1 MFDFFFANS
10 WNYAWYLMYFNWSYF
25 WVVIIEVKV
34 PIPQLFTQKYTLKA
48 TFFWK
53 TISYFS
59 SKSIFMNIFVYCG
72 KEYHNPCDASSRSRI
87 FLFSLVYVICVY
99 EWLYVFVSR
108 LLAKRKTIQTRNLAR
123 IVTYSYW
130 PYRKT
135 GFLFFRS
142 NHRDGR

>member
-72 KEYHNPCDASSRSRI
+72 KEYQNPCDASSRSRI
-87 FLFSLVYVICVY
+87 FLFSLVYVIMCVT
-99 EWLYVFVSR
+99 WSH
-108 LLAKRKTIQTRNLAR
+108 LLVKWYRPETWYTHSPSPYWKR
-123 IVTYSYW
+123 
-130 PYRKT
+130 
-135 GFLFFRS
+135 FFCFFRKS
-142 NHRDGR
+142 IPDGG